1 MDSRIRTAGILAGFA
16 ALGYGMYQLLH
27 KKQPPI
33 KAVEKTVE
41 KALELPKEAVTE
53 VKQAVAPAKKQR
65 TVSEKQL
72 EVRKRFAE
80 QARKRAAERKGKKF
94 PRKNI
99 TPTQPA
105 SDTNEMIQNLRS
117 EHKGHETKRGLAQD
131 QERVSKEPHEQAY
144 RKSRL
149 KHL

>member
-1 MDSRIRTAGILAGFA
+1 MDSRLRMAGILAGFA

-27 KKQPPI
+27 KKQPPL

-41 KALELPKEAVTE
+41 KATEIPSEIAAE
-53 VKQAVAPAKKQR
+53 VKETVAATKKSA
-65 TVSEKQL
+65 SEKQL
-72 EVRKRFAE
+72 AVRKRFAE
-80 QARKRAAERKGKKF
+80 MAKKRAAERKGKKF

-99 TPTQPA
+99 TPQQPA
-105 SDTNEMIQNLRS
+105 SDTNDMIQQLRTD
-117 EHKGHETKRGLAQD
+117 HKGHETTRGLSQD
-131 QERVSKEPHEQAY
+131 QQRVSKEPHEQAY